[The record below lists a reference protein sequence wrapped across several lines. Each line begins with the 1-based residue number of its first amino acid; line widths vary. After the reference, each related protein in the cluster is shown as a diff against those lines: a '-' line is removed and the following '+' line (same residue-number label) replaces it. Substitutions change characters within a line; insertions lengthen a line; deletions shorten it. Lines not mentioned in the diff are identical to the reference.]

1 VSAEGAEPPQR
12 AASHHHA
19 TTQWDANVEWY
30 RFGQVHPAIGGD
42 NSGSRCTLLWQCSL
56 MHGPQRCGPG
66 LSEDDLA
73 RNRPLIGEHRIEG
86 TSHIFKPHCFH
97 PRHLL
102 AMDSEEPTKSLFPPP
117 DEFVSLTDPPYFVS
131 LCCYVV

>member
-1 VSAEGAEPPQR
+1 
-12 AASHHHA
+12 
-19 TTQWDANVEWY
+19 
-30 RFGQVHPAIGGD
+30 
-42 NSGSRCTLLWQCSL
+42 
-56 MHGPQRCGPG
+56 MHGPQRCCPG

-102 AMDSEEPTKSLFPPP
+102 AMDSEEPTKSLSPPP
-117 DEFVSLTDPPYFVS
+117 DEFVSLTDLPYFVS
-131 LCCYVV
+131 LCCYVAQKGANTRLATQNDITDRMSIWP